1 MDLLH
6 WLLFGVL
13 PALAV
18 VLVFVGIG
26 GPRLLGLALAVA
38 ICVPMAMSVGL
49 PAWPWH
55 IGVHRGDPVQWLWW
69 CLVAAGVVGAA
80 YDLRLLPRWL
90 LLPCELLLVALLP
103 WLLSGEQ
110 RAGWSFEW
118 CVVMLS
124 VGWAFVMALW
134 WVLRQAAKLQPGM
147 TVPLVGT
154 IALVADALVLR
165 AQGGRLAWELAG
177 IGAVALGVS
186 VATTIW
192 RRPFVCGGG
201 GTLCIALAH
210 AGILL
215 AGRGE
220 RHLLQTPFL
229 LALVA
234 PLALWIA
241 TTKVFA
247 EGRATGMVVGVC
259 ATAALAAAAIAAA

>member
-18 VLVFVGIG
+18 VLVFVGAG
-26 GPRLLGLALAVA
+26 GPRLLALALAVA
-38 ICVPMAMSVGL
+38 ICVPMSMAVGL
-49 PAWPWH
+49 PAWPWQ
-55 IGVHRGDPVQWLWW
+55 IGVRRGDPVQWLWW
-69 CLVAAGVVGAA
+69 CLAAAGVVGAA

-118 CVVMLS
+118 CVVMLTAA
-124 VGWAFVMALW
+124 WLFVMALW
-134 WVLRQAAKLQPGM
+134 WSLRQATKMQPGM

-154 IALVADALVLR
+154 IALGADALVLR
-165 AQGGRLAWELAG
+165 AQHGGIAWELAG
-177 IGAVALGVS
+177 VGAIALGVS

-192 RRPFVCGGG
+192 RRPFVCGTG

-210 AGILL
+210 TGILL
-215 AGRGE
+215 CGRGE
-220 RHLLQTPFL
+220 RQLLQAPFL

-234 PLALWIA
+234 PLGLWLA

-247 EGRATGMVVGVC
+247 ESRTTGMVVGVLAC
-259 ATAALAAAAIAAA
+259 AGLAVSAVLAA